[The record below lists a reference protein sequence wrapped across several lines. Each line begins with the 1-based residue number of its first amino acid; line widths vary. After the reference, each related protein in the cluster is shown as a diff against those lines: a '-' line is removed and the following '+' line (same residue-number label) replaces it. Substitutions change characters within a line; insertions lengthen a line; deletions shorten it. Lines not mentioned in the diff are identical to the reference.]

1 MYTLK
6 KVMEMLN
13 VGTDIYCVLYRTDR
27 YIGEGWLSDLELDSN
42 TKIEIYRLA
51 SDDEGEYLVLHLV

>member
-27 YIGEGWLSDLELDSN
+27 YIGEGWLSDLELDPN

>member
-27 YIGEGWLSDLELDSN
+27 YIGEGWLSDLELDPN
-42 TKIEIYRLA
+42 TKIEIYRPA

>member
-27 YIGEGWLSDLELDSN
+27 YIGEGWLLDLEPDPN
-42 TKIEIYRLA
+42 TKIESYRLA